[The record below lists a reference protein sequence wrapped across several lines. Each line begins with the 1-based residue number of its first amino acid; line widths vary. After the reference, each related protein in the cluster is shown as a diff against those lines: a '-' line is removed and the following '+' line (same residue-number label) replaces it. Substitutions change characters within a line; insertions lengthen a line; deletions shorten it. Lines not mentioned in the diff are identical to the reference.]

1 MQVQVKIEQII
12 QEIGD
17 AFTLELENHPEI
29 ANYKPGQF
37 LNFFLDING
46 EEVVRQYSFSTSPYL
61 NEKPGITIKRVP
73 GGLASNYLGD
83 QLKPGDSIEVSTPNG
98 RFTTSTN
105 NGRQI
110 LMVAGGSGI
119 TPLYSILK
127 TILASESDSI
137 ISLFY
142 ANRNADSIIFR
153 NQLDSFERQYE
164 SRLKVTHFLSE
175 NNNETLDNA
184 IYRRLNP
191 KDFQKYI
198 DTYWKQNPEAF
209 ICGPDS
215 IMKMSQDS
223 LINLGVPDERIKTEA
238 FVGSGFGENA
248 AGHEEAFTEVI
259 IENFNGA
266 PVTFSANR
274 NQSVLKSAFDAG
286 FRLKHSC
293 QESMC
298 GACKVR
304 LLSGKLNMKT
314 NYALPDDELDQGY
327 VLLCS
332 GFPESDK
339 LELQYE

>member
-1 MQVQVKIEQII
+1 
-12 QEIGD
+12 
-17 AFTLELENHPEI
+17 
-29 ANYKPGQF
+29 
-37 LNFFLDING
+37 LNFFLNINDR
-46 EEVVRQYSFSTSPYL
+46 EVVRQYSFSSSSLMGELPSV
-61 NEKPGITIKRVP
+61 TIKKVP
-73 GGLASNYLGD
+73 GGLVSNFIGENYRAGD
-83 QLKPGDSIEVSTPNG
+83 EVFVSTPNG
-98 RFTTSTN
+98 RFTTTFR
-105 NGRQI
+105 NGRSI

-153 NQLDSFERQYE
+153 NQLDSLERQHE

-191 KDFQKYI
+191 KDFQKYM

-215 IMKMSQDS
+215 MMKMSQEA

-304 LLSGKLNMKT
+304 LLSGKLDMKT
-314 NYALPDDELDQGY
+314 NYAFPDVELDQGY